1 MTQASLRAHH
11 AVGQKSAVT
20 GGFDRLKEIISMTK
34 SMKTQSM
41 TIKFK
46 DEYATNTKY
55 IKQIES
61 LLSQINIDQLRTTIK
76 IYYDPNKEFE
86 TIDNIKNTFIK
97 SRGKCNWLI
106 RINLNKETL
115 LEKKIICITCFHM
128 THIILN
134 TRNLLIN

>member
-76 IYYDPNKEFE
+76 IYYDPNKEF
-86 TIDNIKNTFIK
+86 
-97 SRGKCNWLI
+97 
-106 RINLNKETL
+106 
-115 LEKKIICITCFHM
+115 
-128 THIILN
+128 
-134 TRNLLIN
+134 